1 VRPYERFKA
10 WRACHALAL
19 ATYDA
24 ADTFPKTELFGLASQ
39 AKRAAY
45 SAAANIAEGSAK
57 RGSGEFRRYL
67 DISLGSL
74 SELSYALRLAYDRK
88 FLSAQDWEKLETLR
102 DAASRLTWGLYDAVS
117 SAQPRKAART
127 PRKAKL
133 A

>member
-1 VRPYERFKA
+1 MRPYERFKA

-57 RGSGEFRRYL
+57 RGNGEFRRYL

-74 SELSYALRLAYDRK
+74 SELSYALRLAHDRK
-88 FLSAQDWEKLETLR
+88 FLSARDWGRLEALR
-102 DAASRLTWGLYDAVS
+102 EAASKLTWGLYDAVS
-117 SAQPRKAART
+117 KAQPRTTARNIIEG
-127 PRKAKL
+127 
-133 A
+133 